1 MQQVDDPPYLS
12 VGTEVSA
19 KYKGAFCEAKVR
31 KVVRNIKCKVAY
43 KHGGSGTVSDE
54 QIKSDLLR
62 VGGMVEV
69 KHPDRKEL
77 VEATI
82 TKIQDCSQYTVV
94 FDDGDITTLRRSA
107 LCLKSGRHFNESET
121 LDQLPLTHPEHFG
134 NPVIGGRR
142 GRRSRHMPDDS
153 SDDDEETVTTKQRII
168 EKEEHIGK
176 VVCVENTETKKKSSK
191 ENWFPALVVAPTD
204 TVRIRVKDE
213 YLVRSFKDGRYYTV
227 PKKEATDFTK
237 DKASKQ
243 DSDAIQAA
251 LEYMHKNNL
260 PAHWDRDVL
269 FGLGNCSSDF
279 EGDYESDT
287 SDDEPREEK
296 DHFVAQLYKY
306 MDDRGT
312 PLNKGPSITN
322 KDVDLYRLFR
332 AVQKLGGYNRVT
344 TQSQWKQIATRLG
357 YTPTTTSIQNLVK
370 QAYKKFLL
378 PFEEFD
384 RKLGCTMVAHPRA
397 NRIKGRNLVRAHSVA
412 SPKPEKD
419 VKPTVAAATTTTTT
433 TTATTTTEESEGSIE
448 PVVEKRRKLST
459 SSSGKVKALVEKYE
473 EKFKEEAKEIK
484 TEIVEVKEEP
494 KPKEKESKKTT
505 SREQKESIKE
515 MKQKEALTEVKVE
528 KNMESVAST
537 STKKVKEETNPAPT
551 IPPVPATIPSKKE
564 KGTKRQQVSN
574 DEKKQSKKRKADAEP
589 EKTTEKPEKVEAVA
603 DFPVEVGDKL
613 KVYYHEQKV
622 TYEAKVIEISV
633 QQGVCLYLVHYTGWN
648 TRYDEWVP
656 RERIAENLTNSK
668 TIKRS
673 KTGNSRTSSTNSDKT
688 PHMQIAPVKQGIR
701 KGRGGSRGDSQP
713 PRSTTPSSIASNSS
727 RTKSP
732 AITAQ
737 RRTTRAQPNAI
748 RRTSN
753 NTDISSVQTDDS
765 DSDSDE
771 PVKKPS
777 TRKIP
782 FQRSSQTQSTSI
794 PSSSSSSGANKPV
807 SNTSSEEESAV
818 VSNKGRDFDLN
829 QIRSELKGFKEMKSP
844 TSEIEI
850 ETESASEKKFEC
862 PSTTSNTES
871 GDSILQDT
879 AKTETSDLSSES
891 DSYGDDDSQFSDR
904 TTTLE
909 NISESLQEK
918 FKSGKLDTDVFKKA
932 VPEQSEFVEKM
943 AVLKASGI
951 EKIIKNSLA
960 DRSKALPEKM
970 TMKALCERSPL
981 KQKERIKEKE
991 EKPPVEIKTPSKSL
1005 NEIKLVPSVERS
1017 IAAKPEKVVAVEKSP
1032 FKSAFEREKA
1042 VPTKSIF
1049 EKSTQPLPTTT
1060 TDCFLIRSSALNDFI
1075 VIENAPLPTATVTT
1089 QATPQS
1095 SASDI
1100 YEFKEPEPFEFE
1112 AVKKLSPE
1120 VDKKTK
1126 KKPLTDLAVDSKPF
1140 PTSTTV
1146 TTPVKKTKKSPSKD
1160 LEPKA
1165 KPQIKLQDDTVTI
1178 SPITSPPATLVP
1190 PKVDSIF
1197 DSLRK
1202 SPSFNI
1208 SSSNASMSD
1217 ELYVTSSVIEP
1228 PKAETPPSV
1237 VKSTFVPSMFDV
1249 SSSIETAKIFDVKP
1263 GILEK
1268 EDDDNDKPVELETA
1282 KKILLADEVFELD
1295 PPKIDKPSS
1304 IADKVLK
1311 ALNQKQQQQQ
1321 RQDQDENV
1329 EETTETKPTVC
1340 EIEKVSAASPA
1351 SISEVKLETVVE
1363 ASLIFE
1369 PPKIELPASIK
1380 KEPEVQPKKPVLSS
1394 PEHKLD
1400 ILESIAPKNND
1411 LSETIQK
1418 LELVIQ
1424 HSADM
1429 GQMSDDS
1436 SDTDSEQKLVI
1447 EDESQSSETQ
1457 NEYKTE
1463 SQQLNDLNTQAITT
1477 TDRKIFENSNVDDNV
1492 SVGLQFTTNV
1502 HFAAAQQKVKSIT
1515 EPTTIKSAFDIMAP
1529 YVTAIP
1535 QVQQRQ
1541 VEAPQIKEEPDED
1554 QTSTIETTRNES
1566 LQLLL
1571 CEETIPGSPAP
1582 PAREVFTHSMDTDT
1596 NNVPMEIDDPKAIKS
1611 DNVSLNS
1618 SRHDSLSH
1626 DDSSE
1631 DVRKNDQDD
1640 MTSRRR
1646 RRVRKQSESEAPVTS
1661 IKRRKAASR
1670 RNTGSDSE
1678 DNTEN
1683 VQRFPERP
1691 TKQSQYN
1698 FLVQLDSALNSHQRI
1713 VILNKQIDELR
1724 NTYNMIKTE
1733 LASIDRR
1740 RKKLRRRERENKKQQ
1755 QLKMQQSAS

>member
-43 KHGGSGTVSDE
+43 KQGGSGTVSDE

-62 VGGMVEV
+62 VGGTVEVEVPQV
-69 KHPDRKEL
+69 KHPDRKDL

-153 SDDDEETVTTKQRII
+153 SDDEEETVTTKQRII

-251 LEYMHKNNL
+251 LEYMHKDNL
-260 PAHWDRDVL
+260 PPHWDRDVL

-419 VKPTVAAATTTTTT
+419 VKPVV
-433 TTATTTTEESEGSIE
+433 TATTTEESESSVE
-448 PVVEKRRKLST
+448 PVVEKKRKLST
-459 SSSGKVKALVEKYE
+459 SSSGKVKAMVEKYE
-473 EKFKEEAKEIK
+473 EKFKEELKEIK
-484 TEIVEVKEEP
+484 TEIVEVVKEEP
-494 KPKEKESKKTT
+494 KPKEKESKKTVAK
-505 SREQKESIKE
+505 ELKESAKE
-515 MKQKEALTEVKVE
+515 TKQKELATEVKIE
-528 KNMESVAST
+528 KNPDPVPST
-537 STKKVKEETNPAPT
+537 SAKKIKEEVIPAPPT
-551 IPPVPATIPSKKE
+551 TPAPVPATIPAKKE
-564 KGTKRQQVSN
+564 KGTKRQQANN
-574 DEKKQSKKRKADAEP
+574 DEKKPTKKRKADAEP
-589 EKTTEKPEKVEAVA
+589 EKPAEKVEKPEAVVQ

-688 PHMQIAPVKQGIR
+688 PHMQIAPIKQGMR

-732 AITAQ
+732 AIPAQ
-737 RRTTRAQPNAI
+737 RRTTRAQPNAV

-782 FQRSSQTQSTSI
+782 FQRASQTQLVSTPSTS
-794 PSSSSSSGANKPV
+794 STNKPV
-807 SNTSSEEESAV
+807 SNTSSEEESAGT
-818 VSNKGRDFDLN
+818 SNKGRDFDLN
-829 QIRSELKGFKEMKSP
+829 QIRSELKGFKELKLP
-844 TSEIEI
+844 ASEIEI
-850 ETESASEKKFEC
+850 ETESTSEKKFEC

-871 GDSILQDT
+871 GDSIMQDM

-891 DSYGDDDSQFSDR
+891 DSYDDDSQFSDR

-932 VPEQSEFVEKM
+932 VPEPSEFVEKM

-981 KQKERIKEKE
+981 KQKERIKEKDE
-991 EKPPVEIKTPSKSL
+991 KLPVEPKAPSKPLNETKVLPSMDRNVTNKIEKPAT
-1005 NEIKLVPSVERS
+1005 
-1017 IAAKPEKVVAVEKSP
+1017 VEKSP
-1032 FKSAFEREKA
+1032 FKAAFERDKI
-1042 VPTKSIF
+1042 VPGKSIF
-1049 EKSTQPLPTTT
+1049 EKATTSSPTSTENFLTRTTT
-1060 TDCFLIRSSALNDFI
+1060 ADFTPADNISQPSAPAASQP
-1075 VIENAPLPTATVTT
+1075 VSQV
-1089 QATPQS
+1089 S

-1120 VDKKTK
+1120 VDKKLK
-1126 KKPLTDLAVDSKPF
+1126 KKPMAELAVDSKAF
-1140 PTSTTV
+1140 PTSTST
-1146 TTPVKKTKKSPSKD
+1146 TTPVKKSKKSPSKD
-1160 LEPKA
+1160 LEPKM
-1165 KPQIKLQDDTVTI
+1165 KPQKQQQDDQV
-1178 SPITSPPATLVP
+1178 SLVTSPPATLVP
-1190 PKVDSIF
+1190 PKIDSIF

-1208 SSSNASMSD
+1208 NSSNTGVLD
-1217 ELYVTSSVIEP
+1217 DLYVTSSSKEP
-1228 PKAETPPSV
+1228 SKPEVLPVSV
-1237 VKSTFVPSMFDV
+1237 AKSTFIPTLFNTT
-1249 SSSIETAKIFDVKP
+1249 SSVETAKIFDVKP
-1263 GILEK
+1263 GVLEK
-1268 EDDDNDKPVELETA
+1268 EDDENDKPVELETA

-1311 ALNQKQQQQQ
+1311 ALNQQHQQQQ
-1321 RQDQDENV
+1321 RQDQH
-1329 EETTETKPTVC
+1329 ETTEEVVEIKPTVC
-1340 EIEKVSAASPA
+1340 EKAGVATSPTN
-1351 SISEVKLETVVE
+1351 IDTTVDTVLEPP
-1363 ASLIFE
+1363 IFE
-1369 PPKIELPASIK
+1369 PPKIELPTHIK
-1380 KEPEVQPKKPVLSS
+1380 KEPESQPKKPVLSS

-1418 LELVIQ
+1418 LESVIQ

-1436 SDTDSEQKLVI
+1436 SDSTDSEQRLVI

-1457 NEYKTE
+1457 NEFNKND
-1463 SQQLNDLNTQAITT
+1463 SQQISESNKPAISVPG
-1477 TDRKIFENSNVDDNV
+1477 DRKVFETQNVEDNAI
-1492 SVGLQFTTNV
+1492 GLKFSSTT
-1502 HFAAAQQKVKSIT
+1502 HFSAAQQKVKATT
-1515 EPTTIKSAFDIMAP
+1515 EQPTLKSAFDLMAT
-1529 YVTAIP
+1529 YTATAKPITL
-1535 QVQQRQ
+1535 VQPRQ
-1541 VEAPQIKEEPDED
+1541 AEASQIKEESDED
-1554 QTSTIETTRNES
+1554 HTIGSTSTVETTHNET

-1582 PAREVFTHSMDTDT
+1582 PARDVFTHSMDTDT
-1596 NNVPMEIDDPKAIKS
+1596 NTVPMEIDDPKVIKS
-1611 DNVSLNS
+1611 DNVSPNS

-1631 DVRKNDQDD
+1631 DVRKTDQDD
-1640 MTSRRR
+1640 LTSRRR
-1646 RRVRKQSESEAPVTS
+1646 RRTRKASESDTPAAS
-1661 IKRRKAASR
+1661 IKRRKATSR
-1670 RNTGSDSE
+1670 RNTATGSDSE
-1678 DNTEN
+1678 DTDN
-1683 VQRFPERP
+1683 VQRFPDRQP
-1691 TKQSQYN
+1691 IKQSQYN

-1713 VILNKQIDELR
+1713 AILNKQIDDLR
-1724 NTYNMIKTE
+1724 KTYNMIKTE

-1755 QLKMQQSAS
+1755 QMKMQAAS